1 MWHNIK
7 EKNQIESDKA
17 KGGHHNSHV
26 LLFFQTKY
34 KEIRELGNLKIRTS
48 EV

>member
-1 MWHNIK
+1 MGHNSK

-26 LLFFQTKY
+26 LLFLQTKY
-34 KEIRELGNLKIRTS
+34 KEIRELGYLKIRTN